1 MNKIIISALVL
12 LLSACAF
19 TSKSTTSST
28 SKNTYKNERIVQLE
42 NGLKVY
48 FVQDDSLPQ
57 IALQMLIPVGNGY
70 EPSGLEGLNTMTA
83 GLLDKGTK
91 NKKALEISDLLS
103 DSGSSF
109 GANAGYDFTILSTQS
124 LITEFP
130 KVLNLF
136 MKIITEPQFPADEI
150 ERERQLMLV
159 SLKSRK
165 DRSGGLADLEMTQSF
180 YSGHPYGRDLFG
192 TPESLKKIKREN
204 IMAFYK
210 KHYHP
215 RGASLAVSGRISA
228 EAEKQILDLMKSWKS
243 DQAREVIKVPFKAET
258 TREKIR
264 VLSTPHKAQTEI
276 RMIQPGI
283 PRAHADFI
291 KYRLA
296 NEILGGSFASRLN
309 QKIRDDLGLTYSIYS
324 YLDNRDVAGS
334 WVITTFSKN
343 EVADRTISEVQKLV
357 KDFVASG
364 VTNEELSSAKNLA
377 KAQMPR
383 ALETSEKLAYNLM
396 VLDFYGVGSQYLIN
410 YNRDVDQ
417 ISKNDVNE
425 VIRKHFSDQQ
435 LEIMSF
441 R

>member
-19 TSKSTTSST
+19 TNKTATSSK

-42 NGLKVY
+42 NGLKIY

-109 GANAGYDFTILSTQS
+109 GTNAGYDFTILSTQA

-180 YSGHPYGRDLFG
+180 YAGHPYGRDLFG

-243 DQAREVIKVPFKAET
+243 DQTREVIKVPFKAENS
-258 TREKIR
+258 REKIR
-264 VLSTPHKAQTEI
+264 VLPTPHKAQTEI

-283 PRAHADFI
+283 PRAHVDFI

-334 WVITTFSKN
+334 WVISTFSKN